1 MEADRREEL
10 VGGGGVALCCKWAGM
25 DSFAG
30 NVPHEQ
36 LGERNEGGGKDA
48 EIREGTEN

>member
-1 MEADRREEL
+1 MEADRREEEL
-10 VGGGGVALCCKWAGM
+10 VVCGDGVALCFKWAGK

-36 LGERNEGGGKDA
+36 LEERNEGGEKDA
-48 EIREGTEN
+48 EI

>member
-1 MEADRREEL
+1 MEADRREEEL
-10 VGGGGVALCCKWAGM
+10 VCGGGVELCCKWAGK

-36 LGERNEGGGKDA
+36 LGERNEGAEKDA
-48 EIREGTEN
+48 EI